1 MREAVGAM
9 ESGLIDPRMLIT
21 HRFPL
26 ARLGDALNATRDRPG
41 NFVKAVV
48 VPQ

>member
-1 MREAVGAM
+1 MREALDAIERGI
-9 ESGLIDPRMLIT
+9 IDPSLVIT

-26 ARLGDALNATRDRPG
+26 DRLDEALNATRDRPG

-48 VPQ
+48 TP